1 MRVCSLFCGIGGI
14 DLAFTQAGHEIV
26 WANDIDKYACMTY
39 RHNFPDAVLV
49 EGDIRA
55 IDKYDIPP
63 LFNPVRT
70 LIMKAQYLQSISI
83 LSVVRLINKP
93 LILQPFSGTMI
104 S

>member
-1 MRVCSLFCGIGGI
+1 MTEQGII
-14 DLAFTQAGHEIV
+14 DFI
-26 WANDIDKYACMTY
+26 NK
-39 RHNFPDAVLV
+39 NN
-49 EGDIRA
+49 
-55 IDKYDIPP
+55 YDNAQHQIGTVRNVNVFVRKRFHCKIHRFLLRIAP

>member
-1 MRVCSLFCGIGGI
+1 MVIVSI
-14 DLAFTQAGHEIV
+14 DLS
-26 WANDIDKYACMTY
+26 ANA
-39 RHNFPDAVLV
+39 
-49 EGDIRA
+49 
-55 IDKYDIPP
+55 P

>member
-1 MRVCSLFCGIGGI
+1 MLSRPLQPLNAEILIVFMIFGI
-14 DLAFTQAGHEIV
+14 V
-26 WANDIDKYACMTY
+26 M
-39 RHNFPDAVLV
+39 LV
-49 EGDIRA
+49 SPLQSQNA
-55 IDKYDIPP
+55 P

>member
-1 MRVCSLFCGIGGI
+1 MESQRSKAYFRIYVIIPPI
-14 DLAFTQAGHEIV
+14 DIFF
-26 WANDIDKYACMTY
+26 
-39 RHNFPDAVLV
+39 NFLQYEKA
-49 EGDIRA
+49 
-55 IDKYDIPP
+55 P

-70 LIMKAQYLQSISI
+70 LIMKSQYLQSISI

>member
-1 MRVCSLFCGIGGI
+1 MFPLKTSVFSEVQDTNAKWPMLVTLSGII
-14 DLAFTQAGHEIV
+14 TFFKLVHEPK
-26 WANDIDKYACMTY
+26 A
-39 RHNFPDAVLV
+39 
-49 EGDIRA
+49 
-55 IDKYDIPP
+55 P

>member
-1 MRVCSLFCGIGGI
+1 MLVRLLQPLKADPPIEVTLFGNVI
-14 DLAFTQAGHEIV
+14 
-26 WANDIDKYACMTY
+26 
-39 RHNFPDAVLV
+39 LV
-49 EGDIRA
+49 MLLQPLKA
-55 IDKYDIPP
+55 P

>member
-1 MRVCSLFCGIGGI
+1 MKKRLTFLI
-14 DLAFTQAGHEIV
+14 A
-26 WANDIDKYACMTY
+26 
-39 RHNFPDAVLV
+39 
-49 EGDIRA
+49 
-55 IDKYDIPP
+55 P